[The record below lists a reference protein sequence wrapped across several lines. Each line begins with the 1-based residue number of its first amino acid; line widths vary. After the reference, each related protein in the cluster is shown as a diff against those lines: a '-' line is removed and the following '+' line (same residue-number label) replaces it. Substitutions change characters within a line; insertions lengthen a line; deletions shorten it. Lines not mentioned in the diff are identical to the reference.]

1 MFLLLLLIISTSA
14 CASTSGMTS
23 AQNDGVVYNEKKQNH
38 KKLLFEDWKYRGF
51 GQILPEW
58 FEPAYEDNLVKIK
71 KSVQQLSS
79 CEIVILRGEG
89 INADQAERVMELEKP
104 GVPEGYE
111 LYDSF
116 WAMTGEGK
124 YVSLSLYYKEIL

>member
-1 MFLLLLLIISTSA
+1 MCLLLLPIISTVA

-23 AQNDGVVYNEKKQNH
+23 AQNDGAVYNEKKQNH

-51 GQILPEW
+51 GQTLPEW
-58 FEPAYEDNLVKIK
+58 FEAAYEANPVKIK

-79 CEIVILRGEG
+79 CELVILRGEG
-89 INADQAERVMELEKP
+89 VNADQAERVMDLEKTD
-104 GVPEGYE
+104 VPEGYE

-124 YVSLSLYYKEIL
+124 YVSLALYYKEIL

>member
-51 GQILPEW
+51 GQTLPGW
-58 FEPAYEDNLVKIK
+58 FESAYEDNLVKIK
-71 KSVQQLSS
+71 KSVDENF
-79 CEIVILRGEG
+79 CGCYYNTCRR
-89 INADQAERVMELEKP
+89 ERQRTK
-104 GVPEGYE
+104 
-111 LYDSF
+111 
-116 WAMTGEGK
+116 
-124 YVSLSLYYKEIL
+124 